1 MQSPDVT
8 QPLALSPLVTD
19 PVATPIF
26 TVQLLGFSD
35 REHTLFG
42 SVFNLSRSRPMRYV
56 EFDAQ
61 AHPHAD
67 FYIVDTN
74 VKEALDNFVAIN
86 SQTYG
91 GALFVGETALST
103 DHPFI
108 KRPIR
113 WAEVLL
119 RLDELP
125 RPAHPAQVAA
135 LIAAGLVELEQ
146 VPSTREGLDVIVVAD
161 TRPPQPPVVVA
172 EPAPVTQAPSAPVAP
187 APPVVA
193 EAPAVHEPAPLPGT
207 ETMVRVSAENDLEIS
222 TITSWYDRDEVI
234 TFRTDPAVLV
244 IDPDIAARR
253 YMAAKFIDLKYRVD
267 YAENGEQALEMIN
280 THRYNAVFLE
290 TALPGI
296 DGYDVCKAIKGRP
309 DRRRIAVIFVSNR
322 NSTFDR
328 VKGAMAGCDAFLA
341 KPIDQDKLVATLDKF
356 LPNWRLQL
364 PIV

>member
-19 PVATPIF
+19 PVTTPIF
-26 TVQLLGFSD
+26 TVRLLGFSD
-35 REHTLFG
+35 RERVLFG
-42 SVFNLSRSRPMRYV
+42 SVFNLSRGRAMRYV

-67 FYIVDTN
+67 FYIVDTDI
-74 VKEALDNFVAIN
+74 KEALDTFVAID

-91 GALFVGETALST
+91 GALFVGDAALST
-103 DHPFI
+103 DHPFA

-146 VPSTREGLDVIVVAD
+146 VPSTREGLDSIVIAD
-161 TRPPQPPVVVA
+161 TKPPQPPA
-172 EPAPVTQAPSAPVAP
+172 PAPVAVAP
-187 APPVVA
+187 AA
-193 EAPAVHEPAPLPGT
+193 EAAPASAPEAPPQPGT
-207 ETMVRVSAENDLEIS
+207 ETVVRVSAENDLEIS

-267 YAENGEQALEMIN
+267 YEI
-280 THRYNAVFLE
+280 
-290 TALPGI
+290 
-296 DGYDVCKAIKGRP
+296 GR
-309 DRRRIAVIFVSNR
+309 AHV
-322 NSTFDR
+322 
-328 VKGAMAGCDAFLA
+328 
-341 KPIDQDKLVATLDKF
+341 
-356 LPNWRLQL
+356 
-364 PIV
+364 

>member
-19 PVATPIF
+19 PVTTPIF
-26 TVQLLGFSD
+26 TVRLLGFSD
-35 REHTLFG
+35 RERVLFG
-42 SVFNLSRSRPMRYV
+42 SVFNLSRGRAMRYV
-56 EFDAQ
+56 EFDTQ

-74 VKEALDNFVAIN
+74 IKEALDTFVAID

-91 GALFVGETALST
+91 GALFVGDAALST
-103 DHPFI
+103 DHPFA

-146 VPSTREGLDVIVVAD
+146 VPSTREGLDSIVVAN
-161 TRPPQPPVVVA
+161 TKPPQPP
-172 EPAPVTQAPSAPVAP
+172 AP
-187 APPVVA
+187 AP
-193 EAPAVHEPAPLPGT
+193 APTPAPQADLTPQTSPEGPASQPGT
-207 ETMVRVSAENDLEIS
+207 ETVVRVSAENDLEIS

-341 KPIDQDKLVATLDKF
+341 KPIDQEKLVSTLDKF

>member
-26 TVQLLGFSD
+26 TVQLLGFSE
-35 REHTLFG
+35 RERTLFG
-42 SVFNLSRSRPMRYV
+42 SVFNLSRGRSMRYV
-56 EFDAQ
+56 EFDVQ

-67 FYIVDTN
+67 FYIVDTG
-74 VKEALDNFVAIN
+74 VKDALDAFVAVN
-86 SQTYG
+86 PQTYG
-91 GALFVGETALST
+91 GALFVGDGSMST
-103 DHPFI
+103 DHPI
-108 KRPIR
+108 VKRPIR

-125 RPAHPAQVAA
+125 RPAHSAQVAA

-146 VPSTREGLDVIVVAD
+146 VPSTPEGLHTIVVAD
-161 TRPPQPPVVVA
+161 TRPPQPPATVPAAPVSAAPPSPPSVE
-172 EPAPVTQAPSAPVAP
+172 EPASATPGVAT
-187 APPVVA
+187 V
-193 EAPAVHEPAPLPGT
+193 
-207 ETMVRVSAENDLEIS
+207 VRVEAENDLEIS

-296 DGYDVCKAIKGRP
+296 DGYDVCKSIKGKP
-309 DRRRIAVIFVSNR
+309 DRRRIAVVFVSNR

-341 KPIDQDKLVATLDKF
+341 KPIDQDKLVSTLDKF

>member
-19 PVATPIF
+19 PVTTPIF
-26 TVQLLGFSD
+26 TVRLLGFSD
-35 REHTLFG
+35 RERVLFG
-42 SVFNLSRSRPMRYV
+42 SVFNLSRGRAMRYV

-67 FYIVDTN
+67 FYIVDTDI
-74 VKEALDNFVAIN
+74 KEALDTFVAID

-91 GALFVGETALST
+91 GALFVGDAALST
-103 DHPFI
+103 DHPFA

-146 VPSTREGLDVIVVAD
+146 VPSTREGLDSIVIAD
-161 TRPPQPPVVVA
+161 TKPPQPPA
-172 EPAPVTQAPSAPVAP
+172 PAPVTVVPAAEAAPASAPE
-187 APPVVA
+187 APPQ
-193 EAPAVHEPAPLPGT
+193 PGT
-207 ETMVRVSAENDLEIS
+207 ETVVRVSAENDLEIS

-341 KPIDQDKLVATLDKF
+341 KPIDQEKLVSTLDKF